1 MVHARE
7 VDPPSCPTP
16 EALAAFLCGE
26 LPPTVMDEIGA
37 HVSSCR
43 KCDAAVCRMDE
54 ATDAGLKD
62 LWEHLRNRRG
72 EPPPTDSEYRRMVEA
87 AQALAPTRTF
97 PPAEPQHAPPP
108 SQLGQYR
115 IRERL
120 GQGGMGAV
128 YRAEHIR
135 LKKAVAVKIL
145 SPSQTRDPRAVAR
158 FQLEMEVVGRLDH
171 PNIVRAT
178 DAGEVGGIHFLVMEL
193 INGVNLS
200 HLLYRCGPLPIADA
214 CELVRQAAVG
224 LQCAH
229 ELGLVHRDVKP
240 SNLMLSANGQV
251 KLLDLGLALL
261 RGSSDPGAGDLT
273 GIGEVMGTA
282 EYMAPE
288 QWAETHSV
296 DIRADIYSLGCTL
309 YALLAGEPPFT
320 GSGRKSFLR
329 MMSAHQQKP
338 VRPITECRPEAPV
351 ALCELLQRM
360 LAKNPADRP
369 ATPGEVAAELER
381 LAIGANVSALLIPTV
396 PGAKTIANVP
406 RPGNGTPTPTPI
418 STELLANGPVRR
430 WRWPLVVVLVAAT
443 TATAAGIYF
452 VVSTLTGMGVGTG
465 ASAGAGTGRD
475 NEESPSVPREE
486 PPDPKKWRNLLAE
499 RHDEQRL
506 RRLWRDDVVMWKLEH
521 NRATEVLR
529 IDSTGPALV
538 RLGEAPMSAYK
549 VVIGLRQIQWNG
561 RIGAYFAGR
570 VLVNHNPP
578 TFAFQFVQLSHIDAK
593 GAKYGLRRGFGQ
605 SSLEPKPRPTF
616 SSGDF
621 ATEYIQAPGNEEKLL
636 ELEMKPGGL
645 AAVRWGGVE
654 CPKLADQV
662 NKMALAAV
670 EKQFPDGAG
679 EFGIFCNGSSVV
691 VSTARYIPI
700 E

>member
-7 VDPPSCPTP
+7 VNPQSCPTP
-16 EALAAFLCGE
+16 AALAAFLCGE
-26 LPPTVMDEIGA
+26 LPPATMDEIGA
-37 HVSSCR
+37 HVSSCL

-54 ATDAGLKD
+54 VTDARLKD
-62 LWEHLRNRRG
+62 LWEHLRNRTG
-72 EPPPTDSEYRRMVEA
+72 ERPPTDSEYRRMVEA
-87 AQALAPTRTF
+87 AQALAPTQMF
-97 PPAEPQHAPPP
+97 SPAEPQHAPPP

-115 IRERL
+115 IGERL

-135 LKKAVAVKIL
+135 LKKAVAIKIL
-145 SPSQTRDPRAVAR
+145 SPSQMRDPRAVAR

-178 DAGEVGGIHFLVMEL
+178 DAGEIGGIHFLVMEL
-193 INGVNLS
+193 ITGVNLS
-200 HLLYRCGPLPIADA
+200 HLLYQCGPLPIANA

-240 SNLMLSANGQV
+240 SNLMLTTSGQV

-261 RGSSDPGAGDLT
+261 RGGGSSDPGAGDLT

-288 QWAETHSV
+288 QWTETHSV

-309 YALLAGEPPFT
+309 YALLAGAPPFT
-320 GSGRKSFLR
+320 GSGRRSFWR
-329 MMSAHQQKP
+329 MMSAHQQAP
-338 VRPITECRPEAPV
+338 VRPITEHRPEAS
-351 ALCELLQRM
+351 ATLCDLLRRM
-360 LAKNPADRP
+360 LAKSPIDRP

-381 LAIGANVSALLIPTV
+381 LAVGANLSALFTSAA
-396 PGAKTIANVP
+396 PGAKTIADMP

-418 STELLANGPVRR
+418 STELLASGRVRR
-430 WRWPLVVVLVAAT
+430 WRRALVAVVVAAT
-443 TATAAGIYF
+443 AAAVAGIYF
-452 VVSTLTGMGVGTG
+452 AVLAGTG
-465 ASAGAGTGRD
+465 VSAGAGASTGTGPV
-475 NEESPSVPREE
+475 NEESPAPKEE

-499 RHDEQRL
+499 RHDERFK
-506 RRLWRDDVVMWKLEH
+506 RLWRDDVVMWRLEH
-521 NRATEVLR
+521 NRQTEILR

-549 VVIGLRQIQWNG
+549 LQIGLRQIRWDG
-561 RIGAYFAGR
+561 GIGAYFAGR
-570 VLVNHNPP
+570 VQTNPNAP
-578 TFAFQFVQLSHIDAK
+578 IFVFQFVQLHRI
-593 GAKYGLRRGFGQ
+593 GEAKYGLSRGRGKY
-605 SSLEPKPRPTF
+605 SLEPKPRPELNV
-616 SSGDF
+616 GEF
-621 ATEYIQAPGNEEKLL
+621 ATEYLAPPNNEEKLL

-645 AAVRWGGVE
+645 ATIRWGGVE
-654 CPKLADQV
+654 CPRLVDKLDKQI
-662 NKMALAAV
+662 LAV
-670 EKQFPDGAG
+670 IEKQFPDGAG
-679 EFGIFCNGSSVV
+679 EFGIYCNGSTVT
-691 VSTARYIPI
+691 VSTARYIPT